1 MTSLRCFT
9 TWEDTVH
16 RALMV
21 TLACFLVLVSSTS
34 VLARDP
40 VLKNAKKAVLW
51 SGAVTA
57 GAGPVAEVPECAPG
71 CQRFDVDI
79 DLPPGV
85 WVNKP
90 GGVQFAIRWVSRTL
104 GDNLKLY
111 VYRDGVLVARSD
123 GIISTAQ
130 SVIVPEAPNG
140 MFQVYAA
147 YDPGDG
153 TTSLS
158 ATVEY
163 DGLVE
168 VEYEPRMFPL
178 RRLMPDL
185 VVRPQRNVG
194 FDPGGV
200 FFDEVSLEHPSC
212 YASEVD
218 EEDAQTCLRF
228 DQVFA
233 NVGVGPLELRFTVPI
248 APEGEPKPETVDS
261 FQRIYWSDGHADD
274 RFAGLVEYHG
284 VHDHYHFESF
294 GVSRLWSVA
303 GGKKKNLVRQRNL
316 GHRRR
321 DSLVRTG
328 RKVSFCLADIEIDSW
343 AKKGDGA
350 RKYNAPDCLFPAA
363 SADGKDHFVQ
373 GITNG
378 WADVYDWYLPDQY
391 MEVTGVADG
400 VYILETLADPDNGLV
415 EANESNNCGGV
426 FIRLSGMGSAA
437 PRARILGDG
446 PACPR

>member
-1 MTSLRCFT
+1 ML
-9 TWEDTVH
+9 
-16 RALMV
+16 RALSV
-21 TLACFLVLVSSTS
+21 LAVCSVVLVSATAANAGDSS
-34 VLARDP
+34 
-40 VLKNAKKAVLW
+40 LKNAKKAFLW
-51 SGAVTA
+51 SGAVVA
-57 GAGPVAEVPECAPG
+57 GEGPVAEIPECAPG

-111 VYRDGVLVARSD
+111 VYRDGVLVAKSD

-130 SVIVPEAPNG
+130 SVIVPEPSNG
-140 MFQVYAA
+140 AFQVYAA

-153 TTSLS
+153 TTSLTT
-158 ATVEY
+158 TVEY

-168 VEYEPRMFPL
+168 VEYEPNIVPV

-200 FFDEVSLEHPSC
+200 FFDQVSSDHPSC
-212 YASEVD
+212 YVSEVD

-233 NVGVGPLELRFTVPI
+233 NVGAGPLELRFTVPV
-248 APEGEPKPETVDS
+248 APEGEPKPETVDA

-274 RFAGLVEYHG
+274 RFAGPVEYHS

-294 GVSRLWSVA
+294 GVSRLWTVA
-303 GGKKKNLVRQRNL
+303 GGKKKDLVQQRSLRHSRGETLVRS
-316 GHRRR
+316 GK
-321 DSLVRTG
+321 
-328 RKVSFCLADIEIDSW
+328 KVSFCLADIEIDSW

-350 RKYNAPDCLFPAA
+350 RKYNAPDCLFPAE
-363 SADGKDHFVQ
+363 SAGGNDHFVQ
-373 GITNG
+373 GISNG

-400 VYILETLADPDNGLV
+400 VYILETLADPDSELV

-426 FIRLSGMGSAA
+426 FIRLSGMGSATPSA
-437 PRARILGDG
+437 EILGNG
-446 PACPR
+446 PACAP

>member
-1 MTSLRCFT
+1 M
-9 TWEDTVH
+9 H
-16 RALMV
+16 RALVV
-21 TLACFLVLVSSTS
+21 TLACVLVLVSALTA
-34 VLARDP
+34 LAGELS
-40 VLKNAKKAVLW
+40 LKKAAKAVLW

-57 GAGPVAEVPECAPG
+57 DAGPVAEIPECAPG
-71 CQRFDVDI
+71 CQRLDVNI
-79 DLPPGV
+79 DLPSTV
-85 WVNKP
+85 WVNKS
-90 GGVQFAIRWVSRTL
+90 GGVQFAIRWVSRTF

-111 VYRDGVLVARSD
+111 VYRDGVLVAKSD

-130 SVIVPEAPNG
+130 SVIVSEPSNG
-140 MFQVYAA
+140 TFQVYAV

-153 TTSLS
+153 TTPLS

-168 VEYEPRMFPL
+168 VEYEPSIVPL
-178 RRLMPDL
+178 RPLMPDL

-194 FDPGGV
+194 FDPGGI
-200 FFDEVSLEHPSC
+200 FFDEISAEHPSC

-233 NVGVGPLELRFTVPI
+233 NVGAGPLELRFTVPT
-248 APEGEPKPETVDS
+248 AQEGAPKPETVDS

-294 GVSRLWSVA
+294 GVSRLWSVEA
-303 GGKKKNLVRQRNL
+303 GKKKNLVRQRNL
-316 GHRRR
+316 RHMRR
-321 DSLVRTG
+321 DALVRTG

-350 RKYNAPDCLFPAA
+350 RTYNAPDCLFPAE
-363 SADGKDHFVQ
+363 SIDGNDHFVQ

-400 VYILETLADPDNGLV
+400 VYILDTLADPDNGLV

-426 FIRLSGMGSAA
+426 FIRLTGMGGAA
-437 PRARILGDG
+437 PQATILGKS
-446 PACPR
+446 PACSP